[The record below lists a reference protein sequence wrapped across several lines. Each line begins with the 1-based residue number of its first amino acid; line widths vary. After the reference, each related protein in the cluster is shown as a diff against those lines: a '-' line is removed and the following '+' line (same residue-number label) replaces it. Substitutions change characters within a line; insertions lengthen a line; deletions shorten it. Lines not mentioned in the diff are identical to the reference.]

1 MTTAI
6 SLQPVT
12 TLTVTRRAAG
22 REYQLREEEG
32 RGWATLR
39 AGWPVRRGVISIDGD
54 SWPVRRHI
62 RGQISAGPVDQP
74 LVRLSPAA
82 SVVPGPEPAASWAIT
97 RNRGGYQGTLIRGG
111 ETIVIRLPGLS
122 ARRFEIELTGDWERR
137 DLVLLTGCFALLAR
151 RRRDLAIMI
160 AVSGSHAS

>member
-1 MTTAI
+1 M
-6 SLQPVT
+6 
-12 TLTVTRRAAG
+12 
-22 REYQLREEEG
+22 
-32 RGWATLR
+32 
-39 AGWPVRRGVISIDGD
+39 
-54 SWPVRRHI
+54 
-62 RGQISAGPVDQP
+62 
-74 LVRLSPAA
+74 RLSPAA
-82 SVVPGPEPAASWAIT
+82 SVVPGPEPDASWAIT